1 MDVQALLEE
10 RYEMTDIK
18 LYGYSTSP
26 YVRKVGC
33 CLYYKQLPFEFVP
46 VNPVDPMEIA
56 FSAQTQVP
64 VLQIGDEWRTDSTP
78 LALWLDELF
87 PERPLFGKSDQEKTE
102 ILELD
107 QWVSDSLILAGFRN
121 VYEARMSA
129 RLRHTA
135 WRLVAVVS
143 SQTPLSEEV
152 RNAWPQLLQTAPF
165 IKHMMCQV
173 EKSESAS
180 EMRARVGMQLIEN
193 LKDGPFFGGRTEPS
207 LVDFAI
213 FPQLVFSY
221 AIGIEDELLPA
232 QIPVVRDWLGRIIQ
246 YLPENPLLAP
256 DYMIVNPL
264 SQIFDTS
271 SGYCQ
276 INSPKLV
283 ESGDEYI

>member
-1 MDVQALLEE
+1 MAK
-10 RYEMTDIK
+10 IK

-33 CLYYKQLPFEFVP
+33 CLYYKQLAFEFVP
-46 VNPVDPMEIA
+46 VNPINPTEIS
-56 FSAQTQVP
+56 FTDQTQVP
-64 VLQIGDEWRTDSTP
+64 VLQIGDEWRIDSTP

-87 PERPLFGKSDQEKTE
+87 PERPLLGKSDKERKE

-107 QWVSDSLILAGFRN
+107 QWVSNSLILGGFRS
-121 VYEARMSA
+121 VFEARMSA
-129 RLRHTA
+129 RLRHMA
-135 WRLVAVVS
+135 WRLAAVVS
-143 SQTPLSEEV
+143 SQTPLSDEV
-152 RNAWPQLLQTAPF
+152 RNGWPQLLQTAPF
-165 IKHMMCQV
+165 IKHMMCHV
-173 EKSESAS
+173 DKSESAS

-213 FPQLVFSY
+213 FPQLVFTY

-232 QIPVVRDWLGRIIQ
+232 QIPVVRDWLGRVLK

-264 SQIFDTS
+264 SQIVETS
-271 SGYCQ
+271 SERSTQ
-276 INSPKLV
+276 SA
-283 ESGDEYI
+283 